1 VPDEALG
8 MSRVGGVENDLT
20 AVADGRGQ
28 AVVNHGGSH
37 HADSGVTMI
46 VVVLGKESLAEGVA
60 VLKAAETI
68 RELGAILQGAEVA
81 FRIRIVVGGVGPAGS
96 W

>member
-1 VPDEALG
+1 
-8 MSRVGGVENDLT
+8 
-20 AVADGRGQ
+20 
-28 AVVNHGGSH
+28 
-37 HADSGVTMI
+37 MI